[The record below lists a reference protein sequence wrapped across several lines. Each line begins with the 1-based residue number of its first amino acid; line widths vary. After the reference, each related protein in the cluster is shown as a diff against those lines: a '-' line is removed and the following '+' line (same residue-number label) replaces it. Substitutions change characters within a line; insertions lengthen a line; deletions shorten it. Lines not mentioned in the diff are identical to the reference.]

1 MGSSNITPITSGPAL
16 LLVAPHNGSLNL
28 EMANDLVLEAVKLT
42 GVVQPSGQ
50 SKKCPKLCVGH
61 QIKTLAAFK
70 KVIT

>member
-1 MGSSNITPITSGPAL
+1 
-16 LLVAPHNGSLNL
+16 
-28 EMANDLVLEAVKLT
+28 MANDLVLEAVKLT

-70 KVIT
+70 KDIT